1 MGCKMFKKIQSLFL
15 GKALKTTELESEKFS
30 PLWGLPI
37 LSSDA
42 ISSVAYASEE
52 ILMVLIPILGI
63 AAYKPMLYIAL
74 AIIALLLILVF
85 SYRQTIDQ
93 YPNGGGSYIVASENI
108 GKIPGLVA
116 ASSLTIDYML
126 TIAVSTCA
134 GTAAITSAFPSLLPH
149 KVLITI
155 ALIAILTIGN
165 LRGMG
170 DSSKLFGIPTY
181 LFIITIVTMIVTGL
195 FKVIVLGQIPEQVAI
210 IGQQNADL
218 TIVLF
223 LKAFSS
229 GCTALTGVEAVSDGI
244 PNFKNPAQKNAKK
257 VLGLLASLVFL
268 IFGGVCYL
276 ATMYKAAPFQDVTVI
291 AQIAQQIFGNNSIMF
306 FVVQGTTAII
316 LIMAANTAFADLPL
330 LLSILAKDGYVP
342 RQLAARGKRLSFSN
356 GIIGLFIITSILV
369 YAFKGNQHSLIP
381 LYAVGVFISFTLS
394 QFGMFKRW
402 IKHKEGNWKHKAAI
416 NGFGALIT
424 AITCIIIGA
433 SKFYHGAWVVIICI
447 PVMVFWM
454 LRVRRHYTK
463 IRENLKIE
471 TSAAQLIKRERVT
484 NHIIV
489 PVQTINK
496 SFIKSLN
503 YALVLGEADNPI
515 EAYHVSI
522 NDEETKKLI
531 QRFKDLQVNATLV
544 VENAP
549 YRNIS
554 AKMLKYIDT
563 KHNKLGKNEVITIVM
578 PQFIIHKWWH
588 LALHNQTSL
597 FLRKALLKRRNVS
610 VVTIPYII
618 SE

>member
-1 MGCKMFKKIQSLFL
+1 MFKKIQSLFI
-15 GKALKTTELESEKFS
+15 GKALKTTELEAEKFS
-30 PLWGLPI
+30 VLWGLPI

-42 ISSVAYASEE
+42 ISSVAYASDE

-74 AIIALLLILVF
+74 AITVLLLILVF

-155 ALIAILTIGN
+155 LLIALLTIGN

-181 LFIITIVTMIVTGL
+181 LFIISIVAMIVTGV
-195 FKVIVLGQIPEQVAI
+195 FKVVVLGQIPEQVATLS
-210 IGQQNADL
+210 QPVSDL
-218 TIVLF
+218 SIVIL

-244 PNFKNPAQKNAKK
+244 PNFRDPAQKNAKK
-257 VLGLLASLVFL
+257 VLGLLALLVFM

-276 ATMYKAAPFQDVTVI
+276 ATMYHAQPFQETTVI
-291 AQIAQQIFGNNSIMF
+291 AQIATQIFGQNSIMF

-330 LLSILAKDGYVP
+330 LLSILGKDGYVP
-342 RQLAARGKRLSFSN
+342 RQFSARGKRLNFSN
-356 GIIGLFIITSILV
+356 GIIVLFIITSLLV
-369 YAFKGNQHSLIP
+369 YVFNGNTHLLIP

-394 QFGMFKRW
+394 QFGMFKKW
-402 IKHKEGNWKHKAAI
+402 IKAKEGNWKHKAVI
-416 NGFGALIT
+416 NGLGALVT

-433 SKFYHGAWVVIICI
+433 SKFYHGAWIVIICI
-447 PVMVFWM
+447 PIMVFMM

-463 IRENLKIE
+463 IRENLKLDID
-471 TSAAQLIKRERVT
+471 AADLIKREKVI
-484 NHIIV
+484 NHVIV

-503 YALVLGEADNPI
+503 YALALGDSI
-515 EAYHVSI
+515 EAYHVST
-522 NDEETKKLI
+522 NDEITKKLI
-531 QRFKDLQVNATLV
+531 ERFKNLQVNATLV

-554 AKMLKYIDT
+554 EKMIKYIDIQ
-563 KHNKLGKNEVITIVM
+563 HEKLGKNDVITIVM

-588 LALHNQTSL
+588 HMLHNQTSL
-597 FLRKALLKRRNVS
+597 FLRTALLKRRNVS

-618 SE
+618 NE

>member
-1 MGCKMFKKIQSLFL
+1 MFKKIQSLFI
-15 GKALKTTELESEKFS
+15 GKALKTTELEAEKFS
-30 PLWGLPI
+30 VLWGLPI

-42 ISSVAYASEE
+42 ISSVAYASDE

-74 AIIALLLILVF
+74 AITVLLLILVF

-155 ALIAILTIGN
+155 LLIALLTIGN

-181 LFIITIVTMIVTGL
+181 LFIISIVAMIVTGV
-195 FKVIVLGQIPEQVAI
+195 FKVVVLGQIPEQVATLS
-210 IGQQNADL
+210 QPVSDL
-218 TIVLF
+218 SIVIL

-244 PNFKNPAQKNAKK
+244 PNFRDPAQKNAKK
-257 VLGLLASLVFL
+257 VLGLLALLVFM

-276 ATMYKAAPFQDVTVI
+276 ATMYHAQPFQETTVI
-291 AQIAQQIFGNNSIMF
+291 AQIATQIFGQNSIMF

-330 LLSILAKDGYVP
+330 LLSILGRDGYVP
-342 RQLAARGKRLSFSN
+342 RQFSARGKRLNFSN
-356 GIIGLFIITSILV
+356 GIIVLFIITSLLV
-369 YAFKGNQHSLIP
+369 YVFNGNTHLLIP

-394 QFGMFKRW
+394 QFGMFKKW
-402 IKHKEGNWKHKAAI
+402 IKAKEGNWKHKAVI
-416 NGFGALIT
+416 NGLGALVT

-433 SKFYHGAWVVIICI
+433 SKFYHGAWIVIICI
-447 PVMVFWM
+447 PIMVFMM

-463 IRENLKIE
+463 IRENLKLDID
-471 TSAAQLIKRERVT
+471 AADLIKREKVI
-484 NHIIV
+484 NHVIV

-503 YALVLGEADNPI
+503 YALALGDSI
-515 EAYHVSI
+515 EAYHVST
-522 NDEETKKLI
+522 NDEITKKLI
-531 QRFKDLQVNATLV
+531 ERFKNLQVNATLV

-554 AKMLKYIDT
+554 EKMIKYIDIQ
-563 KHNKLGKNEVITIVM
+563 HEKLGKNDVITIVM

-588 LALHNQTSL
+588 HMLHNQTSL
-597 FLRKALLKRRNVS
+597 FLRTALLKRRNVS

-618 SE
+618 NE

>member
-1 MGCKMFKKIQSLFL
+1 MFKKIQSIFL
-15 GKALKTTELESEKFS
+15 GEALKTTDLESEKFS
-30 PLWGLPI
+30 PFWGLPI

-42 ISSVAYASEE
+42 ISSVAYAGQE
-52 ILMVLIPILGI
+52 ILMVLVPVLGL
-63 AAYKPMLYIAL
+63 ASYKYLLYIAL
-74 AIIALLLILVF
+74 AIVALLFILVF

-93 YPNGGGSYIVASENI
+93 YPNGGGSYIVASDNI
-108 GKIPGLVA
+108 GKIPGLIA
-116 ASSLTIDYML
+116 ASSLTIDYVL

-134 GTAAITSAFPSLLPH
+134 GTAAITSAFPSLLTH

-155 ALIAILTIGN
+155 ILISILTIGN

-181 LFIITIVTMIVTGL
+181 LFIITIVAMIVTGL
-195 FKVIVLGQIPEQVAI
+195 FKVVVLGEIPQQSAAL
-210 IGQQNADL
+210 GQPISDL
-218 TIVLF
+218 SLVLL

-244 PNFKNPAQKNAKK
+244 PNFKDPAQKNAKK
-257 VLGLLASLVFL
+257 VLGLLAGLVFL

-276 ATMYKAAPFQDVTVI
+276 ATMYKAVPFQDVTVV

-306 FVVQGTTAII
+306 FVVQGTTAVI

-330 LLSILAKDGYVP
+330 LLSILAKDGFVP

-356 GIIGLFIITSILV
+356 GIMGLFIITSILV
-369 YAFKGNQHSLIP
+369 IAFNGEQHALIP
-381 LYAVGVFISFTLS
+381 LYAIGVFISFTLS

-402 IKHKEGNWKHKAAI
+402 LKHKEGKWKHKAVI
-416 NGFGALIT
+416 NGFGALVT
-424 AITCIIIGA
+424 AITCLIIA
-433 SKFYHGAWVVIICI
+433 ATKFKDGAWIVIICI
-447 PVMVFWM
+447 PVMVQFM

-463 IRENLKIE
+463 IRENLKIVTDASE
-471 TSAAQLIKRERVT
+471 LIKREPVK

-503 YALVLGEADNPI
+503 YALVLCGPNDEI
-515 EAYHVSI
+515 EAYHVST

-531 QRFKDLQVNATLV
+531 ERFKNLRVNATLV

-554 AKMLKYIDT
+554 EKMLKYIDT
-563 KHNKLGKNEVITIVM
+563 KHAKLGSNEVITIVM

-588 LALHNQTSL
+588 QALHNQTSL
-597 FLRKALLKRRNVS
+597 FLRTMLLKRRNVS

-618 SE
+618 NE